1 MRPVLNRDE
10 YLALRSSEKQLAVLK
25 AVRSGDE
32 AKKRRLVQMNY
43 SCIPADDGRL
53 KGSTRMSTTVG
64 MDIDHVPPEEMCPL
78 GERIL
83 SKKDELGLKML
94 EKSARERGYHLVFSR
109 RPELSQEANLEW
121 ASQLLNVAHDEGAK
135 DITRVFYTTSA
146 EPEDL
151 IFLDDSIFACEEAR
165 GNGGAEARG
174 REITPAADMS
184 RTTEPPHPRTSESFK
199 GTPYADIIDEWWRQ
213 NGGVPQEG
221 ERNVKLYQLAV
232 NLRSICD
239 NNRALLMQIMPRLGL
254 SDAEM
259 AQIVDSA
266 CKEPPKGVSK
276 ALQQVLDEVRWRGG
290 AVARGREITPAADIS
305 RTTEPPYPR
314 TTDKK

>member
-1 MRPVLNRDE
+1 MSVYTLDHYKDGAKIMRPVLNRDE

-83 SKKDELGLKML
+83 AKKDELGLKML
-94 EKSARERGYHLVFSR
+94 EKSARECGYHLVFSR

-151 IFLDDSIFACEEAR
+151 LFLDDAIFACEEAFPSSWETARPEGALATEGTQDRHGVEEKSTVPSNDIR
-165 GNGGAEARG
+165 GIHESNQTTSGDDGYLHIEGCQFAEDVESSGVALHRRTEGQNHLFYFARLYPMHQRTNLQITGA
-174 REITPAADMS
+174 D
-184 RTTEPPHPRTSESFK
+184 
-199 GTPYADIIDEWWRQ
+199 
-213 NGGVPQEG
+213 
-221 ERNVKLYQLAV
+221 AV
-232 NLRSICD
+232 HR
-239 NNRALLMQIMPRLGL
+239 
-254 SDAEM
+254 
-259 AQIVDSA
+259 
-266 CKEPPKGVSK
+266 
-276 ALQQVLDEVRWRGG
+276 
-290 AVARGREITPAADIS
+290 
-305 RTTEPPYPR
+305 
-314 TTDKK
+314 